1 MRGGNNHTNYGSEHI
16 AFLKIILEKA
26 NLPQN
31 VIVDCSHANS
41 CKNYLLQKKP
51 LMEVI
56 QQIKNGENIIKGV
69 MLESNLLPGNQ
80 KVIPNVKPQSG
91 LSITDG
97 CIGWDETVELIQQ
110 TYHSL

>member
-1 MRGGNNHTNYGSEHI
+1 
-16 AFLKIILEKA
+16 
-26 NLPQN
+26 
-31 VIVDCSHANS
+31 
-41 CKNYLLQKKP
+41 
-51 LMEVI
+51 
-56 QQIKNGENIIKGV
+56 